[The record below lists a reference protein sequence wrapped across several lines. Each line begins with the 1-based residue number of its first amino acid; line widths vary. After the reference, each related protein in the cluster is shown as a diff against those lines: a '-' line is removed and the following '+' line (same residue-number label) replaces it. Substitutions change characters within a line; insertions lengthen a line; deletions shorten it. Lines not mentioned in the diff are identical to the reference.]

1 MAGILELNYTHIMSI
16 LLIVGIVIAGLIVLY
31 WLHHLIARVFK
42 LNPKWGEELEEIET
56 VGWWGPFYINKND
69 KRLFL
74 PKRWGWG
81 WTINLGKPAGIAI
94 NLIIIGFVVWAITTG
109 H

>member
-1 MAGILELNYTHIMSI
+1 MTT
-16 LLIVGIVIAGLIVLY
+16 LLIVGIIIAGLIVIH
-31 WLHHLIARVFK
+31 WLHHWTAYLLK
-42 LNPKWGEELEEIET
+42 LNPQWTEEIKEKTNAIET

-81 WTINLGKPAGIAI
+81 VTINLGRPAGFVITAA
-94 NLIIIGFVVWAITTG
+94 IIGFAIWAIVAG
-109 H
+109 S